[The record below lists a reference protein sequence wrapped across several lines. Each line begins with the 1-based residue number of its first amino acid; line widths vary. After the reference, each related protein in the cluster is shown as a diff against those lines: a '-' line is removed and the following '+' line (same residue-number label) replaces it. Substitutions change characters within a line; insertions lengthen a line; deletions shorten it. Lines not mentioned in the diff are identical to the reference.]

1 MAEHAEEQAQ
11 IQSNSEPVVVI
22 EHLVKQFGKLRAI
35 DDLTMTINTG
45 ETFGLIGPNGS
56 GKTTLIRI
64 LVGLARPSSGVIR
77 VLHERVPNSRV
88 LAQTGYMTQLSALY
102 TDLTAREN
110 LQFFCSIYGLHGKE
124 QGQRIQ
130 EILERVDLA
139 DRANDVVSK
148 FSGGMKQ
155 RLSLACALVHHPRL
169 VFLDEPTVGVDPELR
184 RSFWDYFAVEHRRRH
199 HHRLHTSSRRSRTLQ
214 PSGLVAL
221 RQATGARHTTS
232 VIASIR
238 QGQHGRCVSPF
249 RQSAGGAGMNFTR
262 ILALANRIIRQ
273 VVRDKRTLALIFIVP
288 IVVMTLLYLV
298 LTGTSNVHTLALVRP
313 TGTGSDRVNTLINS
327 LVPAQ

>member
-1 MAEHAEEQAQ
+1 MAEYSEEQAQ
-11 IQSNSEPVVVI
+11 VQTNSEPVVVI

-35 DDLTMTINTG
+35 DDLTMTINAG

-64 LVGLARPSSGVIR
+64 LVGLTRPTSGTLR

-102 TDLTAREN
+102 NDLTAREN
-110 LQFFCSIYGLHGKE
+110 LQFFCSIYGLRGKE

-169 VFLDEPTVGVDPELR
+169 VFLDEPTVGVDPQLR
-184 RSFWDYFAVEHRRRH
+184 RSFWDYFAQLNAEGVTIIVSTH
-199 HHRLHTSSRRSRTLQ
+199 HLDEAARCSRLALLRFGKLLAQDTPQAL
-214 PSGLVAL
+214 L
-221 RQATGARHTTS
+221 RQSGKDNMEDAFLHFASRQEVS
-232 VIASIR
+232 V
-238 QGQHGRCVSPF
+238 
-249 RQSAGGAGMNFTR
+249 
-262 ILALANRIIRQ
+262 
-273 VVRDKRTLALIFIVP
+273 
-288 IVVMTLLYLV
+288 
-298 LTGTSNVHTLALVRP
+298 
-313 TGTGSDRVNTLINS
+313 
-327 LVPAQ
+327 